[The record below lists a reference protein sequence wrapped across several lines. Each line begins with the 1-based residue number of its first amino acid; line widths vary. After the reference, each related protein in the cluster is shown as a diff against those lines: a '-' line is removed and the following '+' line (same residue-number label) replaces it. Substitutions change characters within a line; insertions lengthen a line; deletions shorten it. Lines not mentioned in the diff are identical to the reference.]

1 MKNIELLAAY
11 FTIAGDI
18 HPFGP
23 TEVSPFDFRFRV
35 EAAAKAGY
43 RGIGLVHADLM
54 VTADKIGLAEMKK
67 ILDGN
72 GIKHVEFEFLDNW
85 FEQGE
90 ARRTSDKMRQEL
102 FYAAE
107 FFGARDIKIAPGLFK
122 EEINISLMS
131 EEFAKISLEAANVGT
146 SIVLEIMPF
155 SNVNT
160 IDTALGIV
168 QGANQPNGG
177 LLLDVWH
184 LSRSGID
191 FSEIEKIPVEF
202 IGAVELDD
210 ADKYPIN
217 PLWQDTIHK
226 RKLPGEGVLNIPAFI
241 KTILAKGY
249 EGPWGVEVLS
259 EVIRKLPLEEMAK
272 RTFDTSI
279 AQFDSLNNA

>member
-23 TEVSPFDFRFRV
+23 TEISPFDFRYRA

-43 RGIGLVHADLM
+43 SGIGLVHADLM
-54 VTADKIGLAEMKK
+54 HTVDQIGFSEMKT
-67 ILDGN
+67 ILENN
-72 GIKHVEFEFLDNW
+72 GIKHLEFEFLDNW

-90 ARRTSDKMRQEL
+90 ARRASDKMRKEL
-102 FYAAE
+102 LHAAE
-107 FFGARDIKIAPGLFK
+107 VLGARDIKIAPALFK
-122 EEINISLMS
+122 DEANIPLMV
-131 EEFAKISLEAANVGT
+131 EEFAKVSQEAAQVGT

-155 SNVNT
+155 SNVRT

-177 LLLDVWH
+177 LLLDIWH
-184 LSRSGID
+184 LSRGGIQW
-191 FSEIEKIPVEF
+191 SEIEKIPAQF

-210 ADKYPIN
+210 ADLYPVN

-226 RKLPGEGVLNIPAFI
+226 RKLPGEGVLDVQGFI
-241 KTILAKGY
+241 KAIMAKGY
-249 EGPWGVEVLS
+249 SGPWGVEVLS
-259 EVIRKLPLEEMAK
+259 EVVRKLPLEEMAK
-272 RTFDTSI
+272 CTYDTTI
-279 AQFDSLNNA
+279 AQFS